1 MTGLLDPA
9 AAGYAEAERDLER
22 SLVETRPH
30 WDDTARLAFDRQ
42 HADPL
47 LADARRT
54 ATELNQLSQELNAAI
69 RLLNDS
75 A

>member
-1 MTGLLDPA
+1 VTGLLDPE

-22 SLVETRPH
+22 SLAETRPH

>member
-1 MTGLLDPA
+1 MTGPLDPTA
-9 AAGYAEAERDLER
+9 VGYADAARALER
-22 SLVETRPH
+22 SLAETRPH

-54 ATELNQLSQELNAAI
+54 AAELNQLAQELNAAT
-69 RLLNDS
+69 RLLKNS

>member
-1 MTGLLDPA
+1 MTGPLDPA
-9 AAGYAEAERDLER
+9 AAGYADAECDLER
-22 SLVETRPH
+22 SLAETRSH

-47 LADARRT
+47 LADARHT
-54 ATELNQLSQELNAAI
+54 AAELNQLSQELNAAI